1 MVPPTESNEDIV
13 HAHIKHAPRALTL
26 DSIGLITEVTGFTED
41 GMIALTTGNLVAGP
55 ALMPTYV
62 EFRTLES
69 LMSHKDVRRNRTR
82 GQVMLL
88 VTVALI
94 PMLGL
99 VGLVSDIGYM
109 QYVQKSAHTAADAA
123 SRSAVAR

>member
-1 MVPPTESNEDIV
+1 
-13 HAHIKHAPRALTL
+13 
-26 DSIGLITEVTGFTED
+26 
-41 GMIALTTGNLVAGP
+41 MIALTTGNLVAG
-55 ALMPTYV
+55 ATLMPTYV
-62 EFRTLES
+62 EFHTLES
-69 LMSHKDVRRNRTR
+69 LMSHNDVRRNRTR

-109 QYVQKSAHTAADAA
+109 QYVQKSAHTAADSAA
-123 SRSAVAR
+123 RSAAARFNSTIGGSNFTCG